1 MEAEGQ
7 KLLEALASV
16 LYTSQDADL
25 LSALLNSWATL
36 AKLRPATFPF
46 IVNTLRPWTP
56 AALASLP
63 AHTIKSIEKAVRI
76 LLVHLSRLPSSSAYT
91 GQINETLE
99 IQAMRMEKAAAEEK
113 RRKAESKK
121 RPPTSSV
128 EPADNKRIKLETEA
142 SSAAILSSFDFTTL
156 PASLI
161 TSLIVANLEAFTE
174 AQLIAMVNSYRQSR
188 GLPVPAP
195 VQAPTVS
202 EGPIADRP
210 TIVAPIPAI
219 PTGPRKLM
227 QSVERTATPTP
238 PVATPPIKA
247 EPVDPLKMD
256 IDEEELE
263 YEPEKLN
270 EEVRHLLANFV
281 LIH

>member
-1 MEAEGQ
+1 
-7 KLLEALASV
+7 
-16 LYTSQDADL
+16 
-25 LSALLNSWATL
+25 
-36 AKLRPATFPF
+36 
-46 IVNTLRPWTP
+46 
-56 AALASLP
+56 
-63 AHTIKSIEKAVRI
+63 
-76 LLVHLSRLPSSSAYT
+76 
-91 GQINETLE
+91 
-99 IQAMRMEKAAAEEK
+99 MEKAAAEEK

-121 RPPTSSV
+121 RPSTSSV

-156 PASLI
+156 PAPLI

-188 GLPVPAP
+188 GLSVPAPAP
-195 VQAPTVS
+195 VQAHSIS
-202 EGPIADRP
+202 EGPHADVQRP

-227 QSVERTATPTP
+227 QSVEQTNTPTP
-238 PVATPPIKA
+238 PIVTPPIKA
-247 EPVDPLKMD
+247 EPVDPLQMD

-270 EEVRHLLANFV
+270 EEVRHLWPESCSSILT
-281 LIH
+281 